1 MEAKSHA
8 DKQCVRR
15 PANSGKQP
23 VVNDSE
29 ASKARGRASAAGR
42 FRLGTA
48 GHAKQ
53 LRLSAARHANDF
65 HPACVCEHLAGEL
78 SRGRSTDPIGFG
90 SSRELRGGE
99 PGEPDVYDDGRRQK
113 LLGQHPG
120 VQRGVRDLGPECS
133 GRDRD
138 RVDRSG
144 G

>member
-1 MEAKSHA
+1 MEAKSYA
-8 DKQCVRR
+8 SKQCVRR

-29 ASKARGRASAAGR
+29 AGKARGRAGAASR

-78 SRGRSTDPIGFG
+78 SRGRSTDPFGFG

-99 PGEPDVYDDGRRQK
+99 PGEPDVYDDGRRQE
-113 LLGQHPG
+113 LLGQRPG
-120 VQRGVRDLGPECS
+120 VERGVRRLGSESS
-133 GRDRD
+133 GRHRD
-138 RVDRSG
+138 RLERRG

>member
-8 DKQCVRR
+8 SKQCVKR

-29 ASKARGRASAAGR
+29 AGKARASAAGR

-48 GHAKQ
+48 GHAKR
-53 LRLSAARHANDF
+53 LRAAAARRANDF
-65 HPACVCEHLAGEL
+65 HPAGLCEHHAGKL
-78 SRGRSTDPIGFG
+78 SRWRAADPIGFG
-90 SSRELRGGE
+90 SIRECCGGE
-99 PGEPDVYDDGRRQK
+99 PGEPDVYDDGRRQE
-113 LLGQHPG
+113 LLRQHPA

-133 GRDRD
+133 GGHRD
-138 RVDRSG
+138 RVDRAG